1 MRARSAYARLANGYA
16 QLEVN
21 RRNTDLLDQF
31 VQISR
36 NRYETG
42 AATQADVLI
51 AQTDA
56 AKLLEMRADLE
67 RQISEAQSALNV
79 LMNRPAQTALGQPAA
94 PVFAGQTLSLRTV
107 QSIALAQR
115 PELQRAQARLEA
127 ERFRVELAQRQWFPD
142 PALNVKAQRYN
153 DAAQAVSEVDIGV
166 SFPVPWL
173 NWKKYNSGALEARKS
188 IEAAS
193 HELDAART
201 ETLGLV
207 RDQLKKIETAAH
219 HYEIYRDNI
228 LPVARQ
234 TVDASRSAYEANT
247 GGFLQLITARRTLQ
261 DAESAALNHL
271 ADYQVAL
278 AELNAIVGGIP
289 EDQK

>member
-1 MRARSAYARLANGYA
+1 MA
-16 QLEVN
+16 
-21 RRNTDLLDQF
+21 
-31 VQISR
+31 
-36 NRYETG
+36 
-42 AATQADVLI
+42 
-51 AQTDA
+51 
-56 AKLLEMRADLE
+56 
-67 RQISEAQSALNV
+67 
-79 LMNRPAQTALGQPAA
+79 
-94 PVFAGQTLSLRTV
+94 
-107 QSIALAQR
+107 
-115 PELQRAQARLEA
+115 EL
-127 ERFRVELAQRQWFPD
+127 
-142 PALNVKAQRYN
+142 
-153 DAAQAVSEVDIGV
+153 
-166 SFPVPWL
+166 
-173 NWKKYNSGALEARKS
+173 KKYNSGALEARKS

-234 TVDASRSAYEANT
+234 TVDASRTAYEANT